1 MNIDFI
7 KRRLI
12 GNKILED
19 IIYLEELESTNTYA
33 KVKNTPGDVLVLT
46 SNQISGRGRFE
57 RKWGSEKD
65 KDITIS
71 IVKSFDID
79 VQNLHLVNFYTSYSV
94 LQTLLK
100 HCGESGNKFSLK
112 WPNDVLLNGKKI
124 CGILNDVSDI
134 SSKYKKFITGIGIN
148 INRVVFDVEIRGK
161 ATSLFLEFG
170 KKFVIE
176 EIICELIEYFYENIN
191 LIYNKEKLIQLW
203 KNYTQIIGKKA
214 LIKVFENSSEK
225 MIKILD
231 IDFDGGIKVEIE
243 NDEIFKYFSGDISVI
258 ETF

>member
-19 IIYLEELESTNTYA
+19 IIHFEELDSTNLYS
-33 KVKNTPGDVLVLT
+33 KVNNIPGDVLVLT
-46 SNQISGRGRFE
+46 SNQKSGRGRFE

-65 KDITIS
+65 KDITLS
-71 IVKSFDID
+71 IVKSFNID

-100 HCGESGNKFSLK
+100 HCGESRKDFSLK

-124 CGILNDVSDI
+124 CGILNDVSDL
-134 SSKYKKFITGIGIN
+134 SSKNKKFIIGIGIN
-148 INRVVFDVEIRGK
+148 INRVVFDVEIRSK
-161 ATSLFLEFG
+161 ATSLYLEFG
-170 KKFVIE
+170 KKFIIE
-176 EIICELIEYFYENIN
+176 EIICELVEYFYENIN
-191 LIYNKEKLIQLW
+191 LISEKEKLIQLW
-203 KNYTQIIGKKA
+203 KNYTHIIGKKA

-231 IDFDGGIKVEIE
+231 IDLDGGIKVEIE
-243 NDEIFKYFSGDISVI
+243 NDEKFKYFSGDISVI

>member
-19 IIYLEELESTNTYA
+19 IIYFEEIESTNAFA
-33 KVKNTPGDVLVLT
+33 KDTDPPGDVMVLT

-65 KDITIS
+65 KDITLS
-71 IVKSFDID
+71 IIKAFQID

-112 WPNDVLLNGKKI
+112 WPNDVLLNGRKI
-124 CGILNDVSDI
+124 CGILTECSDI
-134 SSKYKKFITGIGIN
+134 YSKYKKFIIGIGVN
-148 INRVVFDVEIRGK
+148 INHVVFDVEIRDK

-170 KKFVIE
+170 EKFVIE
-176 EIICELIEYFYENIN
+176 EIICELIEYFYENLN
-191 LIYNKEKLIQLW
+191 LINEKEKLIQLW
-203 KNYTQIIGKKA
+203 KNYTQIIGKRA

-231 IDFDGGIKVEIE
+231 IDLDGGIKVEIE
-243 NDEIFKYFSGDISVI
+243 NEEKFKYFSGDISVI
-258 ETF
+258 ETY